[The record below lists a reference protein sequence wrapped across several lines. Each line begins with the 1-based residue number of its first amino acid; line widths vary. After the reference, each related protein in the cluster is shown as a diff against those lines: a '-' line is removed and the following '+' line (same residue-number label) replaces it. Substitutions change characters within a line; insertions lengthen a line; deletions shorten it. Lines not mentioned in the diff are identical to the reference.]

1 MKKIFLLL
9 VLFSLLGCEKD
20 DICDENTATTPL
32 LVIGF
37 YSEDN
42 PSVAVSVSNLTVQAD
57 GMSEPIIFNAS
68 GSETTKYYF
77 NGNQVKIPLR
87 INESKT
93 KYVLTINSGS
103 DEFKKTDN
111 LEFNYVSKSV
121 YVSRACGYKT
131 TFTLNET
138 DGVIKTDNDIP
149 EDFWIKDYEIL
160 TTNIENP
167 NEVHLK
173 ILL

>member
-42 PSVAVSVSNLTVQAD
+42 PSVALSVANLTIQAE
-57 GMSEPIIFNAS
+57 GVSEPIIFNA
-68 GSETTKYYF
+68 GGTATTKYYF

-87 INESKT
+87 INEPKT
-93 KYVLTINSGS
+93 KYKLTINSGS
-103 DEFKKTDN
+103 DEFKNTDN
-111 LEFNYVSKSV
+111 LEFNYETKSV
-121 YVSRACGYKT
+121 YVSRACGFKT
-131 TFTLNET
+131 TFTLNPT
-138 DGVIKTDNDIP
+138 NGVIKTDSDIP
-149 EDFWIKDYEIL
+149 EFFWIKDYEAL

>member
-9 VLFSLLGCEKD
+9 GLFSLLGCEKD

-42 PSVAVSVSNLTVQAD
+42 PSIAVSVTNLTIQAE
-57 GMSEPIIFNAS
+57 GVSEPIIFNA
-68 GSETTKYYF
+68 GGTVTTKYYF

-93 KYVLTINSGS
+93 KYVLTVNSGS
-103 DEFKKTDN
+103 DEFKNTDN
-111 LEFNYVSKSV
+111 LEFNYETKSV
-121 YVSRACGYKT
+121 YVSRACGFKT
-131 TFTLNET
+131 TFTLNQT
-138 DGVIKTDNDIP
+138 NGVIKTDSDLP
-149 EDFWIKDYEIL
+149 EEFWINDFEIL